1 MAQAFL
7 DLLLFIQIVLTV
19 PVAPASAERS
29 SSALRRV
36 KNLGLLKVND
46 VAVQA

>member
-36 KNLGLLKVND
+36 KNLLKVND